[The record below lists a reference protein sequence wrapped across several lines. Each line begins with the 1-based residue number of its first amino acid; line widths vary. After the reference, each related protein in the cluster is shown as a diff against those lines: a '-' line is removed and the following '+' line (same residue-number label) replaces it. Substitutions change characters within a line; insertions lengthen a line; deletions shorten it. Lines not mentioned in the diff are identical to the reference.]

1 MRHFFQLAKMEQGV
15 YDLLDTVASK
25 CRSMTTPEKIELGR
39 RIRKLPE
46 TALDH
51 MVEVVKMRRPAISV
65 SDKVS
70 FNLGRLDD
78 TTLWRLYYYVETVLK
93 AKQDRTVTPP

>member
-1 MRHFFQLAKMEQGV
+1 
-15 YDLLDTVASK
+15 
-25 CRSMTTPEKIELGR
+25 MTTPEKIELGR
-39 RIRKLPE
+39 RVRKLPE

-70 FNLGRLDD
+70 FNLGRLVLNLSVP
-78 TTLWRLYYYVETVLK
+78 TT
-93 AKQDRTVTPP
+93 

>member
-1 MRHFFQLAKMEQGV
+1 MQVSYVACLNLSDMLTYADCQDCIYIYYMQKFIE
-15 YDLLDTVASK
+15 LLHTV
-25 CRSMTTPEKIELGR
+25 RSMTTPEKIELGR
-39 RIRKLPE
+39 RVRKLPE

-70 FNLGRLDD
+70 FNLGRLVLNLSVP
-78 TTLWRLYYYVETVLK
+78 TT
-93 AKQDRTVTPP
+93 